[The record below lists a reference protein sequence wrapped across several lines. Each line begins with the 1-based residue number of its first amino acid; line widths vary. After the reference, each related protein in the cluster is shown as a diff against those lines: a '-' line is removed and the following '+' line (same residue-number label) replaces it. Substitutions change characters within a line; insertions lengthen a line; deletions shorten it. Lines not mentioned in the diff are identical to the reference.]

1 MSRTTAADILAYAHE
16 HPNGGVAVIV
26 LVSPDGKTYEEF
38 VETVAQP
45 ILALQSVP
53 HTLALVA
60 REPVVGVAGV
70 PVVHLDLYPDLESLV
85 AEKNGSEDVR
95 RGYH

>member
-1 MSRTTAADILAYAHE
+1 MSRTTAADLLAYAHE

-38 VETVAQP
+38 VELVAKP
-45 ILALQSVP
+45 ILALQSIP

-60 REPVVGVAGV
+60 REPVVGVTGV
-70 PVVHLDLYPDLESLV
+70 PVVHLDLFPDLDSLT
-85 AEKNGSEDVR
+85 AEKNGSEDIR